1 MGIFKKEERLETRTI
16 SGQELIQVLGYYA
29 RRMRQAIDMNTYT
42 AETAAMDLN
51 ITWFN
56 LMKWDLSIIQGR
68 HARKVRLDLMHVMLR
83 FIYGEEVV
91 YYSLGRNFMQYA
103 RMDGCRIAD
112 ITGGIEVFPEVLEIL
127 DSNL

>member
-42 AETAAMDLN
+42 AETAAMVEYHGQPYEVGLKYH
-51 ITWFN
+51 TR
-56 LMKWDLSIIQGR
+56 K
-68 HARKVRLDLMHVMLR
+68 ARKEGQIGFDARYAS
-83 FIYGEEVV
+83 FYIGEEV
-91 YYSLGRNFMQYA
+91 YYSLGEFMQYA

-112 ITGGIEVFPEVLEIL
+112 IVSGIQVFPQVLEI
-127 DSNL
+127 

>member
-42 AETAAMDLN
+42 AETAALVEYHGQPYEVGLKYH
-51 ITWFN
+51 TR
-56 LMKWDLSIIQGR
+56 Q
-68 HARKVRLDLMHVMLR
+68 ARYASFYIGK
-83 FIYGEEVV
+83 EV
-91 YYSLGRNFMQYA
+91 YSSLGEFMQYA
-103 RMDGCRIAD
+103 CMDGCRIAD
-112 ITGGIEVFPEVLEIL
+112 IAGGIEVFPEVLEIL

>member
-42 AETAAMDLN
+42 AETAAMVEYMV
-51 ITWFN
+51 N

-83 FIYGEEVV
+83 FI
-91 YYSLGRNFMQYA
+91 
-103 RMDGCRIAD
+103 
-112 ITGGIEVFPEVLEIL
+112 
-127 DSNL
+127 